1 MKNKLSV
8 LKIIFIIWLLL
19 YPTLSFSEPFVVL
32 EYRGHS
38 AKEQIETDNVF
49 LNDLNYSS
57 KHIVLKNETL
67 SDIML
72 NYYGTKSFN
81 NNILSLAIV
90 HFNKNAFVRNNP
102 NYLYSGKKL
111 YLPSINEIRN
121 LIIKKN
127 KKIDSKKKYNSPNS
141 SQIYFFGGWSLLKKL
156 FYYVLTIL
164 IISTISKQ
172 TIAITGKE
180 VSEKISTWL
189 LTQGIEGK
197 PLFSKTI
204 VFKDCGS
211 DIQINKAYNN
221 YKTLNVKC
229 LEKNGFNLFVRIKL
243 NKPVKDTKKNKI
255 ISKATNRNTKM
266 ISSKELKKNKTFHT
280 VKLKRS
286 LEKNDI
292 IKIEDLDLIITSKPS
307 EKSFFNNKED
317 LVGRKLKKNLKVD
330 QLLHPRHLYERF
342 EVNIGDFLSIVS
354 QMGNA
359 SVAVAGEA
367 EDSGNLGDIIKVKN
381 LRSGKVIKGYVN
393 KNKIIR
399 VFR

>member
-1 MKNKLSV
+1 MKNKLSA

-49 LNDLNYSS
+49 LNDLNHSS

-255 ISKATNRNTKM
+255 IFKATNRNTKM
-266 ISSKELKKNKTFHT
+266 ISSKELKKNKTFHA

-342 EVNIGDFLSIVS
+342 EVNVGDFLSIVS

>member
-1 MKNKLSV
+1 MKNKLSA

-19 YPTLSFSEPFVVL
+19 YHTLSFSEPFVIL

-49 LNDLNYSS
+49 LNDLNHSS

-111 YLPSINEIRN
+111 YLPSINEIKN

-127 KKIDSKKKYNSPNS
+127 KKIDSKKKYNSPSS
-141 SQIYFFGGWSLLKKL
+141 SQIYFFGGWSFLKKL
-156 FYYVLTIL
+156 FYCVLTIL
-164 IISTISKQ
+164 IISTTSKQ
-172 TIAITGKE
+172 TIAITGIE

-229 LEKNGFNLFVRIKL
+229 LEKDGFNLFVRIKL

-255 ISKATNRNTKM
+255 ISKTTNRNTNL
-266 ISSKELKKNKTFHT
+266 ISSKELKKNKNFHT

-330 QLLHPRHLYERF
+330 QLLHPRHLYEKF

-367 EDSGNLGDIIKVKN
+367 NDSGNLGDIINVKN
-381 LRSGKVIKGYVN
+381 LRSGKIIKGYVN